1 MKLKYIT
8 STVALGLFTLVAS
21 CNKTDHADHDHS
33 KESAE
38 EHAAH
43 ADKDKKD
50 EHADHDHG
58 SHEDD
63 HKDEH
68 VGHDHSAHGDDE
80 HDHSNCGVQIGDKGG
95 RVLKKI
101 DGELLLNEDGKLT
114 VFIKKGVSLDKLT
127 LLIDSGPVAL
137 TKGEN
142 NTYTATVAK
151 DKLPATLH
159 IAAVVSGKKSV
170 DSFDLDLTKCGECGN
185 PEYKCTCHNH
195 DH

>member
-8 STVALGLFTLVAS
+8 SAVALGLFTLVAS
-21 CNKTDHADHDHS
+21 CNKSDHADHDHS
-33 KESAE
+33 KESAD

-43 ADKDKKD
+43 AGKDQKD

-58 SHEDD
+58 SHGGD

-68 VGHDHSAHGDDE
+68 AGHAHADHGDDE
-80 HDHSNCGVQIGDKGG
+80 DHSSCGVQIGKKGG

-101 DGELLLNEDGKLT
+101 DGELLLSEDGKLT
-114 VFIKKGVSLDKLT
+114 VFIKEGVTLDKLT
-127 LLIDSGPVAL
+127 VLIDSEPLAL

-142 NTYTATVAK
+142 NTYTATTAK

-159 IAAVVSGKKSV
+159 IAAVVTGKKSV
-170 DSFDLDLTKCGECGN
+170 DSFELSLEKCGDCSN

>member
-8 STVALGLFTLVAS
+8 SAVALGLFTLVAS
-21 CNKTDHADHDHS
+21 CNKSEHSDHDHS
-33 KESAE
+33 KESTE

-43 ADKDKKD
+43 ADKEKKD
-50 EHADHDHG
+50 EHADHDHA
-58 SHEDD
+58 SHDDD

-68 VGHDHSAHGDDE
+68 AGHDHSAHSDDE
-80 HDHSNCGVQIGDKGG
+80 DHSSCGVQIGDNGG
-95 RVLKKI
+95 RVLNKI
-101 DGELLLNEDGKLT
+101 DGELLLSEDGKLT
-114 VFIKKGVSLDKLT
+114 VFIKEGVTLDKLT
-127 LLIDSGPVAL
+127 VLIDSEPLAL

-142 NTYTATVAK
+142 NTYTATTAK

-170 DSFDLDLTKCGECGN
+170 DSFELSLEKCGDCSN